1 MISLLVKTFK
11 NWIKD
16 DPFTHSAAAAYYSI
30 FSLPGLLIII
40 MSLAA
45 IFFDQQQVEDLVLEQ
60 IKGSLGSET
69 ANSIKNI
76 VEETQSSNRDIWGL
90 LIGIA
95 TLLFGATG
103 LFAHLQRSL
112 NKIWEVEIKKS
123 VNIFKLVKNRL
134 ISFSIILIIGFLLL
148 ISLSL
153 TAALTIFGEWL
164 DTYFS
169 SGWEFILYPLNVI
182 ISFLIVSTL
191 FSAIFKILPD
201 VIVPWKSAIMG
212 GIVSSI
218 FFTFGENAL
227 NIYFELVEPQSSFGA
242 AGSLIL
248 LMLWVSYSCMIVL
261 IGAEFSKVYTQEK
274 LGLKARVKNL
284 S

>member
-112 NKIWEVEIKKS
+112 NKIWEAEIKKS

>member
-76 VEETQSSNRDIWGL
+76 VEETQSSNRDIWRL

-169 SGWEFILYPLNVI
+169 SEWEFILYPLNVI

-274 LGLKARVKNL
+274 LGLKPRVKNL